1 MNKVSSSPLISVKN
15 LSISFIKK
23 TDIVKVVNNI
33 SFDLLENEVLGIVG
47 ESGSGKSV
55 TALSILKL
63 LPSKKTIS
71 KGEVI
76 YNSTNLLELN
86 EARIRQVRRRDIS
99 IIFQEP
105 MSALNPTMK
114 CVDQLRECFEI
125 ENVKEK
131 DIENEISLL
140 IKKVKLEKIE
150 NFNYKYPHEL
160 SGGQKQRLMIAM
172 AIALQ
177 AKIAYR

>member
-1 MNKVSSSPLISVKN
+1 M
-15 LSISFIKK
+15 
-23 TDIVKVVNNI
+23 VNNI

-76 YNSTNLLELN
+76 YNSINLLELN

-105 MSALNPTMK
+105 MSRSIP
-114 CVDQLRECFEI
+114 
-125 ENVKEK
+125 
-131 DIENEISLL
+131 S
-140 IKKVKLEKIE
+140 
-150 NFNYKYPHEL
+150 
-160 SGGQKQRLMIAM
+160 
-172 AIALQ
+172 
-177 AKIAYR
+177 